1 MFGHAPLHTELAV
14 SDLGKPADIF
24 KRARSRKM
32 HQWHPIAANILV
44 IAEHARY
51 RHAMDGFRFQY
62 E

>member
-1 MFGHAPLHTELAV
+1 MFGHAPLLTDLDGA
-14 SDLGKPADIF
+14 DLGKPADIF

-32 HQWHPIAANILV
+32 HQWQPIVANILV

-51 RHAMDGFRFQY
+51 RHAMGGFKFQY